1 MRFKVNRADLL
12 FELKDAA
19 ATISAKNV
27 TSAISI
33 TEAGE
38 DLILLRSV
46 DLEQQLYMESEVS
59 VTELD
64 PRAPI
69 AWKVERLRKVLES
82 LDGDEVEMSN
92 HGLSG
97 VIECGAFKAAGL
109 DAFGVD
115 DFPEPQGVAIPEV
128 LKVSRAQLSRC
139 VKKALHSAEKSKFD
153 HCLIVRL
160 GKDGNLSVSANK
172 RGTQVVV
179 AGFAIG
185 DGAAEVEGY
194 GLFEAVVN
202 PDNLRKAVEMPGGDE
217 MELSA
222 SPSFL
227 AVSSP
232 GGWRRMYLR
241 RVEGNW
247 PDYRA
252 NILKATEGPSVTWEG
267 QREALLALLW
277 RLEAVAGAEAVVDL
291 RTSPEGALGARAGGE
306 LTQARDEMAGEGSA
320 AFDARLNLTN
330 LANAVKSCDE
340 TVQLAFYPNDGK
352 PFLRVVDPDHG
363 DDLEVLMCMK

>member
-12 FELKDAA
+12 FEVKDAA

-109 DAFGVD
+109 DSFGVD

-128 LKVSRAQLSRC
+128 LKVSKAQLSRC
-139 VKKALHSAEKSKFD
+139 VKKALHSAERSKFD

-160 GKDGNLSVSANK
+160 GDGNLSVSANK

-179 AGFAIG
+179 AGFAIV
-185 DGAAEVEGY
+185 DGAAK
-194 GLFEAVVN
+194 FEAVVN
-202 PDNLRKAVEMPGGDE
+202 PDNLRKAVGMPGGDE
-217 MELSA
+217 MELSV

-252 NILKATEGPSVTWEG
+252 NILKATKGPSVTWEG

-291 RTSPEGALGARAGGE
+291 RASPEGALGARAGGE
-306 LTQARDEMAGEGSA
+306 LTQARDEMAGEGSE

-330 LANAVKSCDE
+330 LAAGVKSCDGE

>member
-1 MRFKVNRADLL
+1 MRFKVNRADFL
-12 FELKDAA
+12 FEVKDAA
-19 ATISAKNV
+19 ATVSAKNV
-27 TSAISI
+27 ASAISI

-38 DLILLRSV
+38 NLILLRSV

-59 VTELD
+59 VKELD

-92 HGLSG
+92 RGLSG
-97 VIECGAFKAAGL
+97 AIECGAFKAAGL

-115 DFPEPQGVAIPEV
+115 DFPEPQGVAIPEA

-139 VKKALHSAEKSKFD
+139 VKKALHSSEKAKFD

-160 GKDGNLSVSANK
+160 KDGNLSVSANK

-185 DGAAEVEGY
+185 DGAE
-194 GLFEAVVN
+194 FETVVN

-217 MELSA
+217 LELSV
-222 SPSFL
+222 SPGFL
-227 AVSSP
+227 TVSSP
-232 GGWRRMYLR
+232 GGWRRMHLR
-241 RVEGNW
+241 RAEGNW
-247 PDYRA
+247 PGYRA
-252 NILKATEGPSVTWEG
+252 NILKAIEGRSLTWEG

-277 RLEAVAGAEAVVDL
+277 RLEAVAGAEAAVDL

-306 LTQARDEMAGEGSA
+306 LTQARDEMAGEGSE
-320 AFDARLNLTN
+320 AFGARLNLTN
-330 LANAVKSCDE
+330 LANAVKSCDGE
-340 TVQLAFYPNDGK
+340 TVQLALYPNDGK

-363 DDLEVLMCMK
+363 DDLEVLMCMKN